1 MDNVLIS
8 TFRIWEGRISNLAA
22 NTILC
27 RDFRTDETWRICRR
41 RDTPGPPPSAVGRTG
56 SDRLERR
63 RAGRG
68 RPTPGRRPCAPWGP
82 AHPGTSSDSSGTAG
96 PSAEDLD
103 NKKIIGNQGK
113 TTLQIGDHTKT
124 RRYLGSEGHLLSQYS
139 IIIFVQGYGSGS
151 APFSLLNPDPGGKNL
166 RETLEKMQGNWY
178 RGNCNFIFLNLC

>member
-1 MDNVLIS
+1 MDNVLIL

-56 SDRLERR
+56 NDRLERR

-124 RRYLGSEGHLLSQYS
+124 RRYLGTLIKS
-139 IIIFVQGYGSGS
+139 IQNNYFCSGLWIRIRPIFPPESGS
-151 APFSLLNPDPGGKNL
+151 RRQKFKGNTWKNAGKL
-166 RETLEKMQGNWY
+166 VPW
-178 RGNCNFIFLNLC
+178 